1 MKKLLPILLFCV
13 LGISGK
19 SFAET
24 ILDAE
29 KIYKLEYSVKLDN
42 DRVAMFKQSVVEG
55 GRLRIPNVEDCS
67 EVGKNFFEDV
77 LIRDWDVFFVEDNGV
92 VKVCE
97 KEQGQWRVKTVSSE
111 TLAHVIEVKLIEVKK

>member
-1 MKKLLPILLFCV
+1 MKKLLSILLFGV

-42 DRVAMFKQSVVEG
+42 DRVAFFKQSVVEG

-77 LIRDWDVFFVEDNGV
+77 IIRDWDAFFVEDNGV
-92 VKVCE
+92 AKMCE
-97 KEQGQWRVKTVSSE
+97 KIQGQWRVKTVSSE